1 MDILEKLNLRYACKK
16 FDASKKLSDE
26 QLHVVKEA
34 LRLAPSS
41 YGAQPYKYVIVEN
54 PQIRESLVEHSW
66 GQQQVKDASHL
77 LVLCYDTN
85 GLNEAGVDSF
95 IKLVADTRGQQPSD
109 LQGYRDMIFN
119 TANSMSNEAKEN
131 WQSRQIYI
139 ALGQLMTVL
148 AVEGIDSCPMEG
160 FVNEKYDEIL
170 GLNDKGLK
178 SVVVIPVG
186 FRSEE
191 DMYSAA
197 PKVRKPQEEIFETI

>member
-16 FDASKKLSDE
+16 FDASKKLSDK

-109 LQGYRDMIFN
+109 LQGYRDMIYN

-139 ALGQLMTVL
+139 ALGQLITVL

-197 PKVRKPQEEIFETI
+197 PKVRKPQEDIFETI